1 MDEVK
6 SPDRKM
12 ADSDNKTVT
21 LTVSIERVEMGK
33 LKEL

>member
-6 SPDRKM
+6 RPDRKM
-12 ADSDNKTVT
+12 SDSDNKTVT